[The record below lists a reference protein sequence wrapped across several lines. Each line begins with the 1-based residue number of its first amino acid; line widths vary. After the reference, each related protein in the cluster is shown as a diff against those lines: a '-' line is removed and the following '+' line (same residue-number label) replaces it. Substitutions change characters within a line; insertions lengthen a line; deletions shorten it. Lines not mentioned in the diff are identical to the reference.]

1 MKRKISRNEFM
12 KEAFKIIEKASQIA
26 EKHNIVLHV
35 HLYMYGTYNKNYRF
49 EIEHF
54 SEKYP
59 RDIRMIAVDSLEN
72 FSFDEIN
79 KFLGRLELD
88 KTALIDKI

>member
-1 MKRKISRNEFM
+1 MKRDEFI
-12 KEAFKIIEKASQIA
+12 KEALKIIEKATQIA
-26 EKHNIVLHV
+26 EKHNIVLYA

-88 KTALIDKI
+88 KTALIEKI

>member
-12 KEAFKIIEKASQIA
+12 NEAFKMIEKASQIA

-49 EIEHF
+49 EIVHF
-54 SEKYP
+54 DERYK
-59 RDIRMIAVDSLEN
+59 RDVRFLSVDFLEN
-72 FSFDEIN
+72 FSFDKITE
-79 KFLGRLELD
+79 FLNRLD
-88 KTALIDKI
+88 KDKNELIR